1 MDFANNGGSGFT
13 VTPNISYNEAG
24 EEVVSYED
32 AFVENQDYRQQ
43 IIQDFNND
51 NTNFITED
59 YQGNAQHAYEL
70 DEDESMRYSDDWVEE
85 PTYEDFAAPISD
97 EDQQMVFDQV
107 GGEAEYFEMLDWAAD
122 NCDPD
127 DIDFFN
133 QVIEQGDVGD
143 ILQMV
148 ENLYGVYSDSMFD
161 GDPEEVND
169 IQEEYEYLTSQEP
182 EGMELAMDQLQDA
195 YDLQDSDPAA
205 SIVMQA
211 SSMFHRGD
219 LTAED
224 AIAWVIDQV
233 GEEEALRAYQDLI

>member
-1 MDFANNGGSGFT
+1 
-13 VTPNISYNEAG
+13 
-24 EEVVSYED
+24 
-32 AFVENQDYRQQ
+32 
-43 IIQDFNND
+43 
-51 NTNFITED
+51 
-59 YQGNAQHAYEL
+59 
-70 DEDESMRYSDDWVEE
+70 MRCLIGQL
-85 PTYEDFAAPISD
+85 TI
-97 EDQQMVFDQV
+97 
-107 GGEAEYFEMLDWAAD
+107 
-122 NCDPD
+122 CDPD

-148 ENLYGVYSDSMFD
+148 ENLYGVLLDSMFD

-182 EGMELAMDQLQDA
+182 GGMELAMDQLQDA

-219 LTAED
+219 SNCED